1 MAATTVQDQAT
12 ALLQQKVAEVKI
24 RGAPTPDVEAAAILT
39 SVATSLILNPRSV
52 LYVANLARNG
62 LLAALASEIAQVEIV
77 KQDLLDLENISYE
90 ITDSSDLEK
99 ARIALLSVE
108 NQQKIAA
115 NNGSFTI
122 YQNAVNDFLNNQ
134 LAQNVKKPGA
144 TSLAR
149 PSQEA
154 QSDLPTDFGLL
165 QTFHADT
172 LDRLYA
178 LAVGVQNFLSS
189 PISTV
194 VGLSTATRARQDIE
208 DMISSLQSDSSASSS
223 RDFAVRLI
231 TAKAA
236 LGLLGVAP
244 DLTKPPLSTD
254 LDLPVGYAVT
264 GTSNETQ
271 ASAKTS
277 AGPFTF
283 GSADILT
290 ADVDGTTITTSS
302 TTLFPAQ
309 NQPAVLSSAVTYPV
323 TIASGQN
330 LFVSFVADPS
340 QTFSLQTDGTY
351 TATTVALGTKWI
363 LNVDGTY
370 SKTYRIPLTSGVRSL
385 AQILTDINAVLT
397 GIGNAVQLGST
408 NQILIYGFSNS
419 PNIFFQRISIATI
432 APNYVS
438 TPFYFDNSAHATL
451 GFNQNQFGIVGTSQ
465 DLTFASLEAFYSSI
479 FTFVENTDKTIS
491 LTTLAAT
498 IGTTATFSGGI
509 ATTLGLAPSYSA
521 VDNHVT
527 FEGSVLGVVTN
538 PVNPIGLFDIGD
550 QFVSSTG
557 SSTVQSISAT
567 GITLSSSLPT
577 FDGAVTINSV
587 LYKTWTALNA
597 LVQQFLQ
604 TWLKTKYASN
614 LNTLNQAIAPLAG
627 EITPALVNGALA
639 IVSDLETQLTSMV
652 TAISDPTTI
661 IPSGGASNETD
672 IINGIVALFTER
684 KYDRAQDFF
693 LRLKIAEVFQMDWQT
708 MSYGGSFL
716 RAATD
721 VARTDVQFI
730 NTTTD
735 GGTDVNGSQDR
746 TGLPG

>member
-24 RGAPTPDVEAAAILT
+24 RGAPAPDVEAAAILT
-39 SVATSLILNPRSV
+39 SIATSLILNPKAV

-62 LLAALASEIAQVEIV
+62 LLAALTSELTQVGLV
-77 KQDLLDLENISYE
+77 RQDLLDLENISYE

-144 TSLAR
+144 PSLAR

-154 QSDLPTDFGLL
+154 QTDLPTDFGLL
-165 QTFHADT
+165 QTLHADT

-208 DMISSLQSDSSASSS
+208 DMISELQSDSSASSS

-244 DLTKPPLSTD
+244 DITKPSLDTN
-254 LDLPVGYAVT
+254 LDLPTGYVVT

-271 ASAKTS
+271 ANAKTS
-277 AGPFTF
+277 AGPFSFVST
-283 GSADILT
+283 DHLT
-290 ADVDGTTITTSS
+290 ADVNGNTTTVSS

-323 TIASGQN
+323 TITSGQN

-340 QTFSLQTDGTY
+340 QTFSLQLDGTY

-385 AQILTDINAVLT
+385 AQILTDINAVLS

-419 PNIFFQRISIATI
+419 PNIFFQRISIALI
-432 APNYVS
+432 SPNTS
-438 TPFYFDNSAHATL
+438 SPFYFANSAHATL
-451 GFNQNQFGIVGTSQ
+451 GFSPNQFGIVGTST
-465 DLTFASLEAFYSSI
+465 DLTFASLEAFYSSL
-479 FTFVENTDKTIS
+479 FNFVENTDKTIS
-491 LTTLAAT
+491 LSTLAAT

-509 ATTLGLAPSYSA
+509 ATTLGLAPSYLA

-527 FEGSVLGVVTN
+527 FAGTVLGVATN
-538 PVNPIGLFDIGD
+538 PVNPIGLFDTGD

-587 LYKTWTALNA
+587 LYQTWVALNA

-604 TWLKTKYASN
+604 TWLKTKYSSN
-614 LNTLNQAIAPLAG
+614 LNVLDQAIAPLAG
-627 EITPALVNGALA
+627 EITPALVNAALT

-661 IPSGGASNETD
+661 IPSGGAANEAD

-693 LRLKIAEVFQMDWQT
+693 LELKIAEVFQMDWQT

-730 NTTTD
+730 NTTAD